1 MIVKDED
8 AEDNRRVCVC
18 LFLKNLLFF
27 SQGEMPSPLLNL
39 AAESGYCE
47 FVTVL
52 IDEGKVEV
60 DTLGIVK
67 QCVGVC
73 CTFFL
78 VFGASLSSCR

>member
-1 MIVKDED
+1 VTEKKFY
-8 AEDNRRVCVC
+8 
-18 LFLKNLLFF
+18 LLLFF

-60 DTLGIVK
+60 DTLGMQEI
-67 QCVGVC
+67 
-73 CTFFL
+73 FFCFIFADHFFSMSMEE
-78 VFGASLSSCR
+78 VDG